1 MKFTK
6 FLKRFGRKL
15 IKKAFTVMYDY
26 DTKLARKDRV
36 KGIATVCLQE
46 RMQVIAMDPHRLQG
60 KPWLSL
66 PGSTAGD
73 IMGPL
78 KLDRYADQWL
88 LSFKDKR
95 ELYGKMRF
103 PVGGSLEEEEF
114 EDDEDDKVDDDSIPP
129 YFMDD
134 GIRGSALSRKDDH
147 MEPVTYG
154 SLPVEF
160 FSNVLDGLSIRDVVD
175 ITPAD
180 GNLALACI
188 IKQRGYVGIG
198 FTEFHCTALRS
209 HLVDVVLECFGKDGH
224 PLFHANYKQQID
236 DETEARGEKR
246 KREEEPKKPPKEPKE
261 PKKPQKK
268 KEPKKRKDEE
278 TSSDEES
285 STATDG
291 SGESM

>member
-1 MKFTK
+1 MSNGELCLVTGATGFLAGHVVADLLRHGYRVRGTVRDLGNTAKSAHLTSMKGAGENLELVQADLLDDDASWQKVVTEV
-6 FLKRFGRKL
+6 
-15 IKKAFTVMYDY
+15 TVV
-26 DTKLARKDRV
+26 REQ
-36 KGIATVCLQE
+36 LQI
-46 RMQVIAMDPHRLQG
+46 V
-60 KPWLSL
+60 
-66 PGSTAGD
+66 
-73 IMGPL
+73 
-78 KLDRYADQWL
+78 YAA
-88 LSFKDKR
+88 SA
-95 ELYGKMRF
+95 
-103 PVGGSLEEEEF
+103 
-114 EDDEDDKVDDDSIPP
+114 EDDKVDDDSIPP

-160 FSNVLDGLSIRDVVD
+160 FLNVLDGLSIRDVVD

-224 PLFHANYKQQID
+224 PLFHANYKQQIE

-246 KREEEPKKPPKEPKE
+246 KREEEPKEGNMR
-261 PKKPQKK
+261 QG
-268 KEPKKRKDEE
+268 KRKGDE
-278 TSSDEES
+278 TSPEPRI
-285 STATDG
+285 TT
-291 SGESM
+291 